1 MVLLF
6 QNWSGASEQRM
17 SLLCCKHRNSKEVSP
32 KQEKAPSPNEHES
45 LPKPYSST
53 DEQQRQEIYKYKKLS
68 QLWTQDQPSLLMGPS
83 RLPNCIFEST
93 FEFRIHMIHW
103 LQVCTTHRTMMLWI
117 QQCKQRPIKS
127 RKIKRGGWGWYSEL
141 ILHSIASC
149 VVLSLETSIK

>member
-17 SLLCCKHRNSKEVSP
+17 SLLCCKHRNSKGVGP
-32 KQEKAPSPNEHES
+32 KQEKVLLLQMSMNHCLS
-45 LPKPYSST
+45 LTAQLMNK
-53 DEQQRQEIYKYKKLS
+53 RQEIYKSKKLS